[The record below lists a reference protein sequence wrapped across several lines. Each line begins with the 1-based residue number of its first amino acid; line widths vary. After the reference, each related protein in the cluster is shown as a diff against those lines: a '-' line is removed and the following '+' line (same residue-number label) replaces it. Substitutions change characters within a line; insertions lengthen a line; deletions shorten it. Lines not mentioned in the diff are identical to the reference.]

1 MEMTEMENKTITM
14 PYSEYVEILETIK
27 KKEEDYQ
34 DLLERHFEM
43 RKRFV
48 NLFRENIRLREKNEL
63 LRKRKWWQI
72 WKRKL

>member
-1 MEMTEMENKTITM
+1 MENKTITM